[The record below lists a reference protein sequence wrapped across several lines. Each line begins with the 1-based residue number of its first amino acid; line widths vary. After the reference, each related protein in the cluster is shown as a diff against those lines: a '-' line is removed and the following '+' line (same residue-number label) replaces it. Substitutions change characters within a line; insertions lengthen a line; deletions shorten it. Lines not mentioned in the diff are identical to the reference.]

1 MSRIRLVIFDMDGL
15 MIDSERVY
23 VKCAERV
30 LKKYGI
36 RSCDFI
42 METIGV
48 NWIRTEEIYH
58 ECCPD
63 LDYPAY
69 QKDLRAEVQTYLNQH
84 PFKAKKGLRKL
95 LNYLKKEKIL
105 MAVATSTD
113 RDRAQQ
119 RLDDVKITDYF
130 DYMICGNDLSESK
143 PSPQI
148 YLKVLEHFGVD
159 AKDALVFEDSRNGL
173 LSAYNAG
180 IRCVVVPDICIIE
193 EETLKKAYRVIPDLA
208 KGIELIQE
216 DS

>member
-1 MSRIRLVIFDMDGL
+1 M
-15 MIDSERVY
+15 
-23 VKCAERV
+23 
-30 LKKYGI
+30 
-36 RSCDFI
+36 
-42 METIGV
+42 
-48 NWIRTEEIYH
+48 
-58 ECCPD
+58 
-63 LDYPAY
+63 
-69 QKDLRAEVQTYLNQH
+69 
-84 PFKAKKGLRKL
+84 

-119 RLDDVKITDYF
+119 RLDDVKISDYF

-148 YLKVLEHFGVD
+148 YLKVLEHFNID
-159 AKDALVFEDSRNGL
+159 KEDALVFEDSRNGL
-173 LSAYNAG
+173 LSAYNSG

-216 DS
+216 NS